1 MIGAVTA
8 YLLFV
13 KYGTVMM
20 KERKPFDLKY
30 FMHAY
35 NLGLVLLSAY
45 MSIEVSRNLLLQL
58 SNIIHIYIYIHT
70 IICCVNNI
78 LLNSCQVMLFCL
90 QLFICAWSLN
100 YNFLCDLIFY
110 SRDKYSIRVCKP
122 LCIRF

>member
-35 NLGLVLLSAY
+35 NLGLVLLSVY
-45 MSIEVSRNLLLQL
+45 MSIEVS
-58 SNIIHIYIYIHT
+58 
-70 IICCVNNI
+70 CW
-78 LLNSCQVMLFCL
+78 F
-90 QLFICAWSLN
+90 N
-100 YNFLCDLIFY
+100 YQI
-110 SRDKYSIRVCKP
+110 
-122 LCIRF
+122 